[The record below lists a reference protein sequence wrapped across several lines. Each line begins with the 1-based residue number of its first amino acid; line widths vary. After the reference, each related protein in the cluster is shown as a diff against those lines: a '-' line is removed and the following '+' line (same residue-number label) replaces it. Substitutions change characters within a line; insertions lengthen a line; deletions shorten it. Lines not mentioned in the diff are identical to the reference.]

1 MTGRRETAV
10 KERHVQTRHKSC
22 DGNSC
27 HIDEAAAPEVGNGV
41 SSASCLPVS
50 VLGALTPI
58 FIAFSVAA
66 FVFSF
71 PLICLCFTVTILPFT
86 LLLFIQWDA
95 IHLPH
100 PVKVHIFS
108 HPRQTRQFTT
118 KLFFVEETKPDPY
131 PKTLCFIGNHV
142 QILHFM
148 CCAAISSAFTALLST
163 PVSCYLLKVNWGRAD
178 QRLTKALF

>member
-1 MTGRRETAV
+1 MLALCVKGEALIMTGRRETAA
-10 KERHVQTRHKSC
+10 KERHVETRHKSC

-50 VLGALTPI
+50 LLGALTP
-58 FIAFSVAA
+58 FFTAFSVAA

-100 PVKVHIFS
+100 LSKPISFLI
-108 HPRQTRQFTT
+108 RA
-118 KLFFVEETKPDPY
+118 KL
-131 PKTLCFIGNHV
+131 
-142 QILHFM
+142 
-148 CCAAISSAFTALLST
+148 SSS
-163 PVSCYLLKVNWGRAD
+163 
-178 QRLTKALF
+178 